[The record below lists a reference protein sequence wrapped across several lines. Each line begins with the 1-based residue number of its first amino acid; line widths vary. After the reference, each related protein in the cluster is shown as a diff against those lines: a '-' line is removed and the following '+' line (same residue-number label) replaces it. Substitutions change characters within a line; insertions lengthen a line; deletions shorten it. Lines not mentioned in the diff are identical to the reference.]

1 MPNGGYIPHNAGME
15 QLISDIEAYCA
26 RTGISPQKLLRDAI
40 NAQWGQ
46 WQKWKDGEA
55 SPTMKVAD
63 RIRDYM
69 KQNRVVHIP
78 ARGEPYPARQ
88 PRPGKPASKGRASA

>member
-1 MPNGGYIPHNAGME
+1 MPGME
-15 QLISDIEAYCA
+15 QLISDIEAYCE
-26 RTGISPQKLLRDAI
+26 RSGISPQKLLRDVI

-63 RIRDYM
+63 RLREYI
-69 KQNRVVHIP
+69 KKNSRVHNP
-78 ARGEPYPARQ
+78 ASGDSSPLRQ
-88 PRPGKPASKGRASA
+88 PRPASRGKSATSGAA

>member
-1 MPNGGYIPHNAGME
+1 ME
-15 QLISDIEAYCA
+15 QLISDIEAYCE
-26 RTGISPQKLLRDAI
+26 RSGVSPQKLLREAI

-63 RIRDYM
+63 RIRQYI
-69 KQNRVVHIP
+69 KKNSRVH
-78 ARGEPYPARQ
+78 ATRRGESSPSRQ
-88 PRPGKPASKGRASA
+88 GRGGNTQGAA

>member
-1 MPNGGYIPHNAGME
+1 MRGME
-15 QLISDIEAYCA
+15 QLISDIEAYCV
-26 RTGISPQKLLRDAI
+26 REGVSPQKLLRDAI

-63 RIRDYM
+63 RIREYM
-69 KQNRVVHIP
+69 KQNSSVHAI
-78 ARGEPYPARQ
+78 ARGDSSPTRQ
-88 PRPGKPASKGRASA
+88 PRRQSGKRGVA

>member
-1 MPNGGYIPHNAGME
+1 MPAME

-63 RIRDYM
+63 RIRDYI
-69 KQNRVVHIP
+69 KQNRVVHIS

-88 PRPGKPASKGRASA
+88 PRRSVAGKRGEA

>member
-1 MPNGGYIPHNAGME
+1 ME

-63 RIRDYM
+63 RIREHM
-69 KQNRVVHIP
+69 RQNSGVHAL
-78 ARGEPYPARQ
+78 ARGERSPTRQ
-88 PRPGKPASKGRASA
+88 PIRQKRARA

>member
-1 MPNGGYIPHNAGME
+1 ME

-26 RTGISPQKLLRDAI
+26 ARGVQPQRLLRDAI
-40 NAQWGQ
+40 NATWNL

-63 RIRDYM
+63 RLRAYM
-69 KQNRVVHIP
+69 AENPVHP
-78 ARGEPYPARQ
+78 APH
-88 PRPGKPASKGRASA
+88 GRAAQPDQGDAA

>member
-1 MPNGGYIPHNAGME
+1 MPAME

-26 RTGISPQKLLRDAI
+26 RAGISPQKLLRDAI

-63 RIRDYM
+63 RIREHM
-69 KQNRVVHIP
+69 KKNSAVHGI
-78 ARGEPYPARQ
+78 ARGDQCPSRQ
-88 PRPGKPASKGRASA
+88 PRQPKRKAGVA

>member
-1 MPNGGYIPHNAGME
+1 MLGME

-26 RTGISPQKLLRDAI
+26 RSGVSPQKLLREAI

-46 WQKWKDGEA
+46 WQKWKDGES

-63 RIRDYM
+63 RIRKYIKENSRAHAD
-69 KQNRVVHIP
+69 R
-78 ARGEPYPARQ
+78 RGESSPARQ
-88 PRPGKPASKGRASA
+88 VQRSNRGAA